1 MSRSEYTGRYDD
13 VRVTNEPL
21 AQQYLN
27 RRLGDDD
34 LEDEAFA
41 EMSERRVLELELRA
55 ERARA
60 VQPATAASPSRIVA
74 SPTPPP
80 GDATSGSLAA

>member
-1 MSRSEYTGRYDD
+1 VSRSWFHDQHD

-21 AQQYLN
+21 VQQFLN
-27 RRLGDDD
+27 RWPE
-34 LEDEAFA
+34 LEDEAFD
-41 EMSERRVLELELRA
+41 ELYDRLELRA